1 MESRVEHFRWKE
13 VIRHIHKGGRFKT
26 WAGLDY
32 FLKGIEERMGGLL
45 EQTEPKVYLVYPE
58 EDDYEV
64 RSTYKDINTM
74 QKVNRDRYSHS
85 IGNMFLAYN
94 RYEANPFDK
103 IQHKVQNAVK
113 HEYRVSKL
121 ELDLLEYPTWNKEN
135 IETRGRK
142 MMEAFIEH
150 WELPMIQETEMKR
163 LLLDE
168 V

>member
-1 MESRVEHFRWKE
+1 
-13 VIRHIHKGGRFKT
+13 
-26 WAGLDY
+26 
-32 FLKGIEERMGGLL
+32 
-45 EQTEPKVYLVYPE
+45 VYLVYPE

-64 RSTYKDINTM
+64 RSMYKDINTM

-94 RYEANPFDK
+94 RYEANSFEK
-103 IQHKVQNAVK
+103 VQHKVQNAIK

-121 ELDLLEYPTWNKEN
+121 ELDLLEYPIWTKEN
-135 IETRGRK
+135 IESRGRK
-142 MMEAFIEH
+142 MMEMFIER
-150 WELPMIQETEMKR
+150 WELPMIQDTEMKR